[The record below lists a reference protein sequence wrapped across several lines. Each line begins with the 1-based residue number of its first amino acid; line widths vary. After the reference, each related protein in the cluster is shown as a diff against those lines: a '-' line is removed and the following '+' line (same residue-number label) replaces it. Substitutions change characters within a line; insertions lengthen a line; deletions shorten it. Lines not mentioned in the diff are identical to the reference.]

1 MPLDI
6 QAVFGPKKLFTD
18 SQLEII
24 NQMRGDFL
32 LLATNVGRKTNKNP
46 MQEKGL
52 EHLKEALHCFERSLT
67 TPTTLTPDLI
77 ADALFSVERRDKRVS
92 RVWMSA
98 STFCNLRKYCR
109 DIFEPETHIELLRT
123 GLQGLIWSTE
133 VFISRN
139 IPDLSLVLIPE
150 KEEETFSKDTVPL
163 EAQLY
168 RY

>member
-6 QAVFGPKKLFTD
+6 RSVFGPKKLFTD

-32 LLATNVGRKTNKNP
+32 LLATNVGRKTHVNH

-67 TPTTLTPDLI
+67 IRTLLTPDLI
-77 ADALFSVERRDKRVS
+77 AEAFCSIERLDKRVS
-92 RVWMSA
+92 RVWMNA
-98 STFCNLRKYCR
+98 NIFCDVRMCCR
-109 DIFEPETHIELLRT
+109 EIFTPETKLELLKS
-123 GLQGLIWSTE
+123 GLQGLLWSTE
-133 VFISRN
+133 VFLSRN
-139 IPDLSLVLIPE
+139 IPDLSIVLIPE
-150 KEEETFSKDTVPL
+150 GQEGTFSKDTVPL

>member
-1 MPLDI
+1 
-6 QAVFGPKKLFTD
+6 
-18 SQLEII
+18 
-24 NQMRGDFL
+24 MRGDFL

-52 EHLKEALHCFERSLT
+52 EHLKEALHCFETSLT

-77 ADALFSVERRDKRVS
+77 ADAFFSVERRDKRVS

-123 GLQGLIWSTE
+123 GLQGLIWSIE

-139 IPDLSLVLIPE
+139 IPD
-150 KEEETFSKDTVPL
+150 T
-163 EAQLY
+163 
-168 RY
+168 